1 MVITIIIIST
11 IIAPTINIFSF
22 NSPLP
27 LGRCPLSIVQFI
39 LLALSQ
45 LAVLLM
51 MITFRIIL
59 VMIMIMM
66 MMTMTLADDAHRSHI
81 KLMTM

>member
-1 MVITIIIIST
+1 MVISDITIIIISA
-11 IIAPTINIFSF
+11 IIAPTINISSF

-27 LGRCPLSIVQFI
+27 HGRCPLSTVQFI
-39 LLALSQ
+39 LPAQSQ
-45 LAVLLM
+45 LL
-51 MITFRIIL
+51 RIIL